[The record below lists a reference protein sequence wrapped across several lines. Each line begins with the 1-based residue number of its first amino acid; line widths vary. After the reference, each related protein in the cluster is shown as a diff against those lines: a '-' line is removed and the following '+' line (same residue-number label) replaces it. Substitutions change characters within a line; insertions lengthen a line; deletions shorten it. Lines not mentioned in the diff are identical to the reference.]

1 MPGKLGKE
9 TVLDCVQC
17 ISIGRL
23 VAEQSRYNLAT
34 GLFSWLQ
41 SCALLLHSL
50 LRCRGNFLPGV
61 TCDGLASH
69 RGALHCNALNC
80 YCCYKNWA
88 KPYWTHFGCFSRPV
102 LTDLHTKKNTQHF
115 GEKSTANFTMYLVL
129 LFAD

>member
-69 RGALHCNALNC
+69 RGALHCDALNC
-80 YCCYKNWA
+80 
-88 KPYWTHFGCFSRPV
+88 
-102 LTDLHTKKNTQHF
+102 
-115 GEKSTANFTMYLVL
+115 
-129 LFAD
+129 